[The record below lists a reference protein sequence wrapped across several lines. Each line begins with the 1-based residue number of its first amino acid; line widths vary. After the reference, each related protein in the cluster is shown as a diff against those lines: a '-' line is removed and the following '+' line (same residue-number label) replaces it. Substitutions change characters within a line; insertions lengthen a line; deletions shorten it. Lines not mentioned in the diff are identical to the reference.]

1 MHVDLPAWQEVY
13 EQAVIKA
20 LSGLNNTC
28 LTHSN
33 IHSDVTDRIPHLQE
47 ASYLG
52 PLVNLHNKWVTFLLN
67 LSANVAPRAL
77 HKFQS
82 RILSFSSYCETQ
94 NRRLSKPGKG
104 TRQGSGE

>member
-1 MHVDLPAWQEVY
+1 MHNKMY
-13 EQAVIKA
+13 TSSY
-20 LSGLNNTC
+20 LSSNYHVHSRYKYNTC

-52 PLVNLHNKWVTFLLN
+52 PFVNLHNKWVTFLVN
-67 LSANVAPRAL
+67 LSANLAPRTL

-94 NRRLSKPGKG
+94 NRRFSKPGKG